1 MANFKISDIVS
12 VVATPTLAALL
23 EIEEGGVSGQ
33 TTVGG
38 IVGIVTGTH
47 VAYTG
52 GTATH
57 NLTAGMTNQLS
68 SNIGATGIK
77 TLQLPAA
84 VVGMRYGALRSA
96 NYAMRFEPDGTETI
110 GDGAAGKYLE
120 LQSRGDAWVQCL
132 ATGVWEPVGGSALTN
147 YEV

>member
-12 VVATPTLAALL
+12 VVATPALASLL

-52 GTATH
+52 GAATVT
-57 NLTAGMTNQLS
+57 LTAGMTNQLS

-84 VVGMRYGALRSA
+84 TVGQRHGALRSA
-96 NYAMRFEPDGTETI
+96 NYAMRFEPNGSETI

-120 LQSRGDAWVQCL
+120 LQSRGDSWVQCF
-132 ATGVWEPVGGSALTN
+132 AAGVWEPVGGSALTN

>member
-12 VVATPTLAALL
+12 VVATPALASLL

-38 IVGIVTGTH
+38 IVGITMGTH

-52 GTATH
+52 GVATH
-57 NLTAGMTNQLS
+57 TLTAGMTNQLS
-68 SNIGATGIK
+68 SNIGASGIK

-84 VVGMRYGALRSA
+84 AIGLRYGALRSA
-96 NYAMRFEPDGTETI
+96 NYAVRFEPDGTETI
-110 GDGAAGKYLE
+110 GDGAAGKYME
-120 LQSRGDAWVQCL
+120 LQSRGTAWLQCY
-132 ATGVWEPVGGSALTN
+132 ATGVWEPVGGTALTA